1 MGKGAQFGTSGT
13 IRGMKLSR
21 SPVLLAMTL
30 ALLGACSGDP
40 VTTTAADAT
49 TTTQTSVPT
58 TEAPT
63 TTVAATTTTAPTT
76 TTTTV
81 AAAPPT
87 TRVLDDP
94 TEPEL
99 RNELLAML
107 AADQEERAPSEDP
120 DAEIP
125 PSGDAARTARLKEI
139 IDEHGW
145 PTWDLVG
152 VDGATAA
159 WAIAQHSDQD
169 VDFQREA
176 LALLEV
182 AAAEGNG
189 SLGEVAYLTDRVA
202 LNSGELQ
209 VYGTQLG
216 GCVDGKLS
224 AAPMIDEDQVDER
237 RAAVGLGTLKDYF
250 AEFGDV
256 TC

>member
-1 MGKGAQFGTSGT
+1 
-13 IRGMKLSR
+13 MKSLR
-21 SPVLLAMTL
+21 STLLLAVTATL
-30 ALLGACSGDP
+30 IGACSGDGSS
-40 VTTTAADAT
+40 TTTVAESTIPPT
-49 TTTQTSVPT
+49 TVAT

-63 TTVAATTTTAPTT
+63 TTSMAPTTTTTMPPT

-81 AAAPPT
+81 AAASPT
-87 TRVLDDP
+87 TIALDDP

-99 RNELLAML
+99 RDELLAML
-107 AADQEERAPSEDP
+107 AADQEERAPQEDP
-120 DAEIP
+120 DAELP
-125 PSGDAARTARLKEI
+125 PSGDAGRTARLKEI
-139 IDEHGW
+139 IAEYGW
-145 PTWDLVG
+145 PTWELVG

-169 VDFQREA
+169 VEFQREA

-202 LNSGELQ
+202 LNSDELQ

-224 AAPMIDEDQVDER
+224 AAPMIDEENVDAR
-237 RAAVGLGTLKDYF
+237 RAAMGLGTLEEYF
-250 AEFGDV
+250 AEFGGGA
-256 TC
+256 C